1 VIPNAAPIDTT
12 TIGQLGFYL
21 LDKQVG
27 PFELAIS
34 MIRTTVE

>member
-34 MIRTTVE
+34 MIQTSVK